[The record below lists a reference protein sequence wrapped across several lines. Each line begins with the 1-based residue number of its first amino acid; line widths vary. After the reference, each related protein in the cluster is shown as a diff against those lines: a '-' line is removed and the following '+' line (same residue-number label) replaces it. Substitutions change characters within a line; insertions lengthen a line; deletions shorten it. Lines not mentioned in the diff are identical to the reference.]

1 MTLQECYAAMGGSY
15 DEVLARLRK
24 EERIQKF
31 LLMVLKDPS
40 YDLLVTSIE
49 AKNVEEAFRAAHTIK
64 GASANLALTRLQN
77 SASVLAD
84 VLRNRHDFGDDI
96 LPPYQQLQK
105 DYAST
110 MDCIRQLQQ
119 SL

>member
-1 MTLQECYAAMGGSY
+1 MTLRECYAAMGGNY
-15 DEVLARLRK
+15 EDVLGRLRS
-24 EERIQKF
+24 ERLVQKF
-31 LLMVLKDPS
+31 VLKFAEDSS
-40 YDLLVTSIE
+40 YTMLCRSLEVQDYQ
-49 AKNVEEAFRAAHTIK
+49 EAFRAAHTIK